1 MREGR
6 VGGCLER
13 KLRQQNLTS
22 NNIPVPLASNSPPPQ
37 FPRLIFLSRTRFA
50 PLAVGFTAKEALKT
64 KLFSVTVLNK
74 FTCAIPILSGTFQ
87 RSVSSRELNDQ
98 FYDS

>member
-1 MREGR
+1 M
-6 VGGCLER
+6 LR
-13 KLRQQNLTS
+13 KKITTTKSNKQQH
-22 NNIPVPLASNSPPPQ
+22 PRSPGQQ

-87 RSVSSRELNDQ
+87 RSVSSRELNGQ

>member
-1 MREGR
+1 M
-6 VGGCLER
+6 LR
-13 KLRQQNLTS
+13 KKITTTKSNKQQH
-22 NNIPVPLASNSPPPQ
+22 PRSPGQQFPPAPQ

-87 RSVSSRELNDQ
+87 RSVSSRELNGQ

>member
-1 MREGR
+1 M
-6 VGGCLER
+6 LR
-13 KLRQQNLTS
+13 KKITTTKSNKQQHS
-22 NNIPVPLASNSPPPQ
+22 RSPGPAILPTL
-37 FPRLIFLSRTRFA
+37 LIFLSRTRFA

-87 RSVSSRELNDQ
+87 RSVSSRVN
-98 FYDS
+98 